1 MRKSILAAALMA
13 GLTTVAF
20 AGSTSTTVPVTIN
33 YAGGCNIANLSTTHD
48 LGTVP
53 TVMSNTGEMMNP
65 LTFDLTCSNGLSYS
79 IKTNST
85 QYTTKA
91 NGTGSTYGMKFYQE
105 EAKTNLVMSNSPW
118 NRTATGTT
126 ETVTLY
132 PNVYP
137 ITGCSFNSG
146 TGKYTCDAGTLTA
159 AVDLIIS
166 W

>member
-85 QYTTKA
+85 
-91 NGTGSTYGMKFYQE
+91 
-105 EAKTNLVMSNSPW
+105 
-118 NRTATGTT
+118 
-126 ETVTLY
+126 
-132 PNVYP
+132 
-137 ITGCSFNSG
+137 
-146 TGKYTCDAGTLTA
+146 
-159 AVDLIIS
+159 
-166 W
+166 